1 MQSVVYNL
9 CSRFARARPVS
20 AEHHVNDRTDMT
32 LRELKQLVTLGEGVS
47 LEFKRRVPRDKRIA
61 KEVIALANT
70 RGGRILVGVDDDG
83 TITGLDDS
91 SEQEFMLRRAV
102 RRCTAPEVDIRTERV
117 VVAPRRDVILVTV
130 PESSRKPHHLVDG
143 DGTASGGFP
152 GDGTAYVRVEDMS
165 VEASG
170 ESVELMQS
178 ANATS
183 GVTFEFGE
191 AESLLM
197 RYLDDYGRITVGEF
211 AKLADISPEK
221 ASATLVSMS
230 KANLLR
236 LHADRKEDYFT
247 LAY

>member
-1 MQSVVYNL
+1 
-9 CSRFARARPVS
+9 
-20 AEHHVNDRTDMT
+20 MT
-32 LRELKQLVTLGEGVS
+32 LRELKQLVTLGEGIS
-47 LEFKRRVPRDKRIA
+47 LEFKRRVPRDARIA

-70 RGGRILVGVDDDG
+70 QGGRILVGVDDDG

-102 RRCTAPEVDIRTERV
+102 RRRTHPEVEIRTERV

-130 PESSRKPHHLVDG
+130 PESTQKPHHLVDQG
-143 DGTASGGFP
+143 DPS
-152 GDGTAYVRVEDMS
+152 GDGTAYVRVKDMS

-170 ESVELMQS
+170 ESVQIMES
-178 ANATS
+178 AGSTT

-191 AESLLM
+191 SEKLLM

-221 ASATLVSMS
+221 ASTTLVSLS
-230 KANLLR
+230 KANVLR

>member
-1 MQSVVYNL
+1 
-9 CSRFARARPVS
+9 
-20 AEHHVNDRTDMT
+20 MT
-32 LRELKQLVTLGEGVS
+32 LGELKQIVSLGEGIS
-47 LEFKRRVPRDKRIA
+47 LEFKRRVPRDERIA

-70 RGGRILVGVDDDG
+70 QGGRILVGVDDDG
-83 TITGLDDS
+83 TITGLDDA
-91 SEQEFMLRRAV
+91 SEQEFVLRRAV
-102 RRCTAPEVDIRTERV
+102 RRRTFPEVDIRTERV

-130 PESSRKPHHLVDG
+130 PESDQKPHHLVDEG
-143 DGTASGGFP
+143 MGP

-170 ESVELMQS
+170 ESVEMMES
-178 ANATS
+178 ANSMT

-211 AKLADISPEK
+211 AKLADISAEE
-221 ASATLVSMS
+221 ASATLVRLS

>member
-1 MQSVVYNL
+1 VDPSGE
-9 CSRFARARPVS
+9 P
-20 AEHHVNDRTDMT
+20 HVNVRTDMT

-47 LEFKRRVPRDKRIA
+47 LEFKRRVPRDSRIA

-70 RGGRILVGVDDDG
+70 QGGRILVGVDDDG

-91 SEQEFMLRRAV
+91 SEQEFVLRRAI
-102 RRCTAPEVDIRTERV
+102 RRCTSPEVEIRTERV
-117 VVAPRRDVILVTV
+117 VVAPRRDVILVNV
-130 PESSRKPHHLVDG
+130 PESTQKPHHLIKTRRSG
-143 DGTASGGFP
+143 DLSGDDLP

-170 ESVELMQS
+170 ESVELMES

-183 GVTFEFGE
+183 GVTFE
-191 AESLLM
+191 ESLLM
-197 RYLDDYGRITVGEF
+197 RYLDDYGRITVQEF
-211 AKLADISPEK
+211 AKLADISAEK

>member
-1 MQSVVYNL
+1 
-9 CSRFARARPVS
+9 
-20 AEHHVNDRTDMT
+20 MT
-32 LRELKQLVTLGEGVS
+32 LRELKQLVSLGEGIS

-70 RGGRILVGVDDDG
+70 QGGRILVGVDDDG
-83 TITGLDDS
+83 EITGLDDA
-91 SEQEFMLRRAV
+91 SEQEFLLRRAIE
-102 RRCTAPEVDIRTERV
+102 RRTQPVVDIRTERI

-130 PESSRKPHHLVDG
+130 TESDQKPHQLVG
-143 DGTASGGFP
+143 DDDPS

-165 VEASG
+165 VEASD
-170 ESVELMQS
+170 ESVEMMES
-178 ANATS
+178 ANS
-183 GVTFEFGE
+183 VNGVTFEFGE

-197 RYLDDYGRITVGEF
+197 RYLDDYGRITVGEY
-211 AKLADISPEK
+211 AKLADISTER
-221 ASATLVSMS
+221 ASATLVRLS

>member
-1 MQSVVYNL
+1 
-9 CSRFARARPVS
+9 
-20 AEHHVNDRTDMT
+20 MT

-47 LEFKRRVPRDKRIA
+47 LEFKRRVPRDSRIA

-70 RGGRILVGVDDDG
+70 QGGRILVGVDDDG

-91 SEQEFMLRRAV
+91 SEQEFMLRRAI
-102 RRCTAPEVDIRTERV
+102 RRCTSPEVEIRTERV
-117 VVAPRRDVILVTV
+117 VVAPRRDVILVNV
-130 PESSRKPHHLVDG
+130 PESTQKPHHLVQAGRGGG
-143 DGTASGGFP
+143 DNLP
-152 GDGTAYVRVEDMS
+152 GDGIAYVRVEDMS

-170 ESVELMQS
+170 ESVELMES
-178 ANATS
+178 ANATT
-183 GVTFEFGE
+183 GVTFEFGQ

-197 RYLDDYGRITVGEF
+197 RYLDDYGRITVQEF
-211 AKLADISPEK
+211 AKLADISAEK
-221 ASATLVSMS
+221 ASTTLVSMS